1 MSAAVLGSYA
11 QTSTSRRARCAV
23 TASAV
28 PHAPAPTMPTDW
40 SAMPASPLSICQISC
55 PSAKRENSSLNAGT
69 ERRRRIWIERP
80 AGTSGRRKIVGKTAR
95 ETLRACPG
103 DHDCIV
109 GAKRR
114 RRHDEAEAV
123 FLRDRFERGCK
134 SLVSRDTA
142 CDDECALRLR
152 AEALDIEF
160 HGARRPVPDDVG
172 DDLLEALARSAIS
185 LSLSGA
191 RARASCLSA
200 VLRPAREKCGSVRP
214 NMGRGRAM
222 VGRPRAAQ
230 ASTAGPP
237 G

>member
-1 MSAAVLGSYA
+1 LMSAAVLGSYA
-11 QTSTSRRARCAV
+11 QISTSRRARCAV

-28 PHAPAPTMPTDW
+28 PPAPAPPMPTDW
-40 SAMPASPLSICQISC
+40 GALPAPPPSLFQISC
-55 PSAKRENSSLNAGT
+55 PSAKREKSSLNART
-69 ERRRRIWIERP
+69 QRPPRIWIARP

-95 ETLRACPG
+95 KMLRACPG

-134 SLVSRDTA
+134 SLVGRDTA

-160 HGARRPVPDDVG
+160 HGAPRPLPDDVSDRLLDARGEIG
-172 DDLLEALARSAIS
+172 DVLVAERRAGESLMSERGLEACKGEMPL
-185 LSLSGA
+185 G
-191 RARASCLSA
+191 
-200 VLRPAREKCGSVRP
+200 PAEH
-214 NMGRGRAM
+214 
-222 VGRPRAAQ
+222 
-230 ASTAGPP
+230 
-237 G
+237 

>member
-11 QTSTSRRARCAV
+11 QISTSRRAPCAV
-23 TASAV
+23 TRNAG
-28 PHAPAPTMPTDW
+28 PPAPAPPLTTPCT
-40 SAMPASPLSICQISC
+40 AIPASSLSIWQISC

-95 ETLRACPG
+95 KTLRACPC

-134 SLVSRDTA
+134 SLVGRDTA

-160 HGARRPVPDDVG
+160 HGARRPVPDDVSDG
-172 DDLLEALARSAIS
+172 LLEARGEIGDVLVAERRAGESLMSERGLEACKGEMRLRSEERRVGKECRS
-185 LSLSGA
+185 
-191 RARASCLSA
+191 
-200 VLRPAREKCGSVRP
+200 
-214 NMGRGRAM
+214 RG
-222 VGRPRAAQ
+222 G
-230 ASTAGPP
+230 TEEYTK
-237 G
+237 